1 MGTRDPA
8 LGVPAELTKRTM
20 AISASSSAQQARQAL
35 ADRLAE
41 LCRDAGL
48 TGLDLAE
55 RCGWSRSKSSRI
67 MNARTP
73 PSADDIRAWCRA
85 CEADERTTEDLIAS
99 LRTAEGMWVGW
110 RRMERAGLKQ
120 AQEARLPLYERTR
133 RFRSYSSWLVPGMIQ
148 TQPYTTAALQAI
160 QRRRGLVD
168 DVAGAVSVRMERQR
182 VLYQGDRRFA
192 FLVEESVL
200 RSGIGGSEIM
210 TGQLGHLISVASLPN
225 VSLGVVPMRP
235 DRERWPAE
243 GFWIYDTAQV
253 NVELISGYLTL
264 TQPSEVAMYADAFAE
279 LAEVAVYGAPA
290 RALITSA
297 MDALG

>member
-1 MGTRDPA
+1 MA
-8 LGVPAELTKRTM
+8 L
-20 AISASSSAQQARQAL
+20 SASSSAQQARQAL
-35 ADRLAE
+35 ADRLGE

-67 MNARTP
+67 MNGRTP
-73 PSADDIRAWCRA
+73 PSADDIRAWCKA
-85 CEADERTTEDLIAS
+85 CGAEEQTEDLIAM

-120 AQEARLPLYERTR
+120 AQEARLPLYQRTR

-168 DVAGAVSVRMERQR
+168 DVAEAVAARMERQR
-182 VLYQGDRRFA
+182 VLYEGDRRFA

-200 RSGIGGSEIM
+200 RAGIGGAEVMS
-210 TGQLGHLISVASLPN
+210 GQLGHLISIASLPN

-243 GFWIYDTAQV
+243 GFWIYDATQV
-253 NVELISGYLTL
+253 NVELISGYLTI
-264 TQPSEVAMYADAFAE
+264 TQPSEVAMYAETFAE
-279 LAEVAVYGAPA
+279 LAALAVYGAPA

>member
-1 MGTRDPA
+1 
-8 LGVPAELTKRTM
+8 M
-20 AISASSSAQQARQAL
+20 AVSASSSAQQARQAL
-35 ADRLAE
+35 AKRLAD

-67 MNARTP
+67 MNAKTP
-73 PSADDIRAWCRA
+73 PSAYDIRAWCQA
-85 CEADERTTEDLIAS
+85 CGAEDQAEDLIAS
-99 LRTAEGMWVGW
+99 LRTAEGMWVNW

-120 AQEARLPLYERTR
+120 AQEARLPLYQRTR

-168 DVAGAVSVRMERQR
+168 DVADAVAARMERQR
-182 VLYQGDRRFA
+182 VLYEGDRLFA

-200 RSGIGGSEIM
+200 RAGIGGTEVMS
-210 TGQLGHLISVASLPN
+210 GQLGHLISIASLPN

-253 NVELISGYLTL
+253 NVELISGYLTI
-264 TQPSEVAMYADAFAE
+264 TQPSEVAMYADTFTE
-279 LAEVAVYGAPA
+279 LAALAVYGAPA

-297 MDALG
+297 LEALE

>member
-1 MGTRDPA
+1 MA
-8 LGVPAELTKRTM
+8 L
-20 AISASSSAQQARQAL
+20 SAFSGAQQARQAL

-48 TGLDLAE
+48 TGLDLAD
-55 RCGWSRSKSSRI
+55 RCEWSRSKSSRI

-85 CEADERTTEDLIAS
+85 CGAEDQTEDLIAM

-148 TQPYTTAALQAI
+148 TRPYTTAALQAI
-160 QRRRGLVD
+160 QRRRGLVV
-168 DVAGAVSVRMERQR
+168 DVAEAVAVRMERQR
-182 VLYQGDRRFA
+182 VLYEGDRQFA

-200 RSGIGGSEIM
+200 RAGVGGADVMS
-210 TGQLGHLISVASLPN
+210 GQLGHLISVASLPN

-243 GFWIYDTAQV
+243 GFWLYDTAQV

-264 TQPSEVAMYADAFAE
+264 TQPSEVAMYAEAFAE
-279 LAEVAVYGAPA
+279 LANLAVVGAAA
-290 RALITSA
+290 RSLITSA

>member
-1 MGTRDPA
+1 
-8 LGVPAELTKRTM
+8 M
-20 AISASSSAQQARQAL
+20 AVSASSSAQQARQVL
-35 ADRLAE
+35 ADRLGE

-48 TGLDLAE
+48 SGADLADLCE
-55 RCGWSRSKSSRI
+55 WSRSKSSRI

-85 CEADERTTEDLIAS
+85 CGAEDQTEDLIAM
-99 LRTAEGMWVGW
+99 LRTAEGMWVSW
-110 RRMERAGLKQ
+110 RRMERVGLRQ
-120 AQEARLPLYERTR
+120 AQEARLPLYQRTR

-168 DVAGAVSVRMERQR
+168 DVADAVAARMERQR
-182 VLYQGDRRFA
+182 VLYEGDRRFA

-200 RSGIGGSEIM
+200 RTGIGGAEVMS
-210 TGQLGHLISVASLPN
+210 GQLGHLISIASLPN
-225 VSLGVVPMRP
+225 VSLGVVPMGP

-243 GFWIYDTAQV
+243 GFWIYDAAQV

-264 TQPSEVAMYADAFAE
+264 TQPSEVSMYAETFAE
-279 LAEVAVYGAPA
+279 LADLAVYGAAA